1 MKVAIEPLFPS
12 DLPKM
17 LEALHKINKSNP
29 FISQISIFWE
39 MIVKLFL
46 FIFEKKKRIREIV
59 LKFFFIYNDVVILSC
74 YFILNYIL

>member
-46 FIFEKKKRIREIV
+46 FIFEKKK
-59 LKFFFIYNDVVILSC
+59 
-74 YFILNYIL
+74 